1 MSAPT
6 PAPSARIL
14 VVDDVTEM
22 AEILQ
27 RRLTARGY
35 YVDAVNSGAKALAV
49 LPRGAYDLVLLD
61 VMMPDMSG
69 LEVLKRIREVRKE
82 HQLPVVMV
90 SARDDQAAIVQ
101 CLAAGAN
108 DYVIKPYD
116 FGIVLVRIVN
126 HLKIKAAFDA
136 MSKLLAAARTA

>member
-1 MSAPT
+1 VSSQPA
-6 PAPSARIL
+6 APSARIL
-14 VVDDVTEM
+14 VVDDVSEM

-35 YVDAVNSGAKALAV
+35 NVDTVNSGAKAIAA
-49 LPRGAYDLVLLD
+49 LPRGGYDLVLLD

-69 LEVLKRIREVRKE
+69 LELLKRVREVRKE
-82 HQLPVVMV
+82 HQLPVIMV

-108 DYVIKPYD
+108 DYVVKPYD
-116 FGIVLVRIVN
+116 FGILLARVVN
-126 HLKIKAAFDA
+126 HLKIKSAFDA
-136 MSKLLAAARTA
+136 MVKQLAAARAA

>member
-1 MSAPT
+1 
-6 PAPSARIL
+6 
-14 VVDDVTEM
+14 M

-27 RRLTARGY
+27 RRLSARGFV
-35 YVDAVNSGAKALAV
+35 VDTVNSGAKALNA
-49 LPRGAYDLVLLD
+49 LPRGGYDLVLLD

-69 LEVLKRIREVRKE
+69 LDVLRRIREVRKE

-108 DYVIKPYD
+108 DYVVKPYD
-116 FGIVLVRIVN
+116 FGIVLARIVN
-126 HLKIKAAFDA
+126 HLKVKAAVDA
-136 MSKLLAAARTA
+136 MARQLAAR